1 MIGVHYLKYVNDRG
15 YLVKRTIP
23 VNRFEV
29 KGSNRLNMELCQAFR
44 DYLGCDHVLRT
55 QTEFLFCETIE
66 DAVEEEYWELDNN

>member
-66 DAVEEEYWELDNN
+66 DAEIINNVS

>member
-44 DYLGCDHVLRT
+44 DYVGCDHVLRT
-55 QTEFLFCETIE
+55 PTHFMFCETIE
-66 DAVEEEYWELDNN
+66 DAEVIDNWELV